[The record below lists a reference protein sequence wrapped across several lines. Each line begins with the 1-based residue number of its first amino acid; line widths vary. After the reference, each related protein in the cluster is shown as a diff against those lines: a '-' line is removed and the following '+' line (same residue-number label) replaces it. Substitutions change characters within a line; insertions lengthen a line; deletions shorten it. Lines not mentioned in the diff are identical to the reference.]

1 MFFCKKENKKNN
13 NKKEE
18 WFYESKPGKNLMI
31 TDYFTDGLLIF
42 DKDNKI
48 ILLNPKAEE
57 FFEVK
62 EENVL
67 GESILELGR
76 FSRFYPLVSLLGG
89 GIKEVF
95 RRELQIDEGFILEVT
110 SVGILKDGARV
121 ASLVILHD
129 ISRDKLTQKM
139 KTDFVTVAAHQLR
152 TPTSAIKWSLQVLLE
167 EDLGKLNK
175 EQKKVLEK
183 TYETNEKVIHLVND
197 LLNVAEIEEGKY
209 LSKMVLF
216 NIEELVQEIIKD
228 LKEQITEKKISLILE
243 KPEEQLPQ
251 IMLDVEKMKIAI
263 KNILD
268 NAIKYTLSK
277 GKVLV
282 SLKRESEKN
291 IIIQI
296 QDTGVGIPFEEQD
309 KIFTKFFR
317 GSNIKKIDTEGTGL
331 GLYIAKNIIEAHK
344 GSIWF
349 ESEEGRGTT
358 FYITLPIKERF
369 GEYLTGEFY

>member
-1 MFFCKKENKKNN
+1 MFFWKKENKKNN

-18 WFYESKPGKNLMI
+18 WFYESLPGTNLMI

-121 ASLVILHD
+121 AILVILHD

>member
-1 MFFCKKENKKNN
+1 MFFWKKENKKNN

-18 WFYESKPGKNLMI
+18 WFYESLPGTNLMI